1 MPRPFKCRQVGCK
14 PDISYFKPRGIPV
27 TRLEEV
33 ILTMDEFESVRLA
46 DLKGMYQD
54 DAAKKMNISRQTFGN
69 IVKSARKKIAEALV
83 NGKAI
88 KIDGGIYQ
96 MEGMRKFK
104 CCECEHPWEVAYGL
118 GRTQECPKCQS
129 SNFYRDREDCSNARD
144 GRLGQ
149 GRRRCRRMPT

>member
-14 PDISYFKPRGIPV
+14 PDISYFKPRGISVPK
-27 TRLEEV
+27 LEEV
-33 ILTMDEFESVRLA
+33 ILTMDEFESIRLA
-46 DLKGMYQD
+46 DFVGMYQD
-54 DAAKKMNISRQTFGN
+54 NAAKKMNISRQTFGN

-88 KIDGGIYQ
+88 KIEGGTYQ

-104 CCECEHPWEVAYGL
+104 CCECEQRWEVAYGL
-118 GRTQECPKCQS
+118 GRPPECPKCQS
-129 SNFYRDREDCSNARD
+129 NNIHRDREDCGHARD

-149 GRRRCRRMPT
+149 GRRRCRRMPV

>member
-1 MPRPFKCRQVGCK
+1 MPRPFKCRQVGCE

-27 TRLEEV
+27 SRLEEV

-46 DLKGMYQD
+46 DLEGMYQD

-118 GRTQECPKCQS
+118 GRPPECPKCQS
-129 SNFYRDREDCSNARD
+129 SNIHRDQKDCGHARP
-144 GRLGQ
+144 GHIRQ
-149 GRRRCRRMPT
+149 GRKRYRRMPI

>member
-33 ILTMDEFESVRLA
+33 NLTMDEFESVRLA
-46 DLKGMYQD
+46 DLEGMYQD

-83 NGKAI
+83 NGRAI

-96 MEGMRKFK
+96 MERMKKFK
-104 CCECEHPWEVAYGL
+104 CSECEHKWEIAYGM
-118 GRTQECPKCQS
+118 GRPPECPKCQS
-129 SNFYRDREDCSNARD
+129 NNIHRDSEDCGYAR
-144 GRLGQ
+144 GSRFGQ
-149 GRRRCRRMPT
+149 GRRRCRRMPV

>member
-14 PDISYFKPRGIPV
+14 PDISYFKPKGIPV
-27 TRLEEV
+27 ARLEEV
-33 ILTMDEFESVRLA
+33 ILTIDEFESVRLA
-46 DLKGMYQD
+46 DLEGMYQD

-69 IVKSARKKIAEALV
+69 IINSAHKKIAEALV

-88 KIDGGIYQ
+88 KIEGGIYQ

-118 GRTQECPKCQS
+118 GRPSECPKCQS
-129 SNFYRDREDCSNARD
+129 SNIHRDPEDCGPARG
-144 GRLGQ
+144 GRFGQ
-149 GRRRCRRMPT
+149 SRRRCRRIPI

>member
-14 PDISYFKPRGIPV
+14 PDISYFKPKGIPV

-46 DLKGMYQD
+46 DLEGMYQD

-69 IVKSARKKIAEALV
+69 IVKSAHKKIAEALV

-88 KIDGGIYQ
+88 KIEGGIYQ

-118 GRTQECPKCQS
+118 GRPPECPQCQS
-129 SNFYRDREDCSNARD
+129 RNIHRNREDCGNARD
-144 GRLGQ
+144 GRIGQ
-149 GRRRCRRMPT
+149 GRRRCRRMPV

>member
-1 MPRPFKCRQVGCK
+1 MSRPFKCRQVGRK

-27 TRLEEV
+27 ANLEEV
-33 ILTMDEFESVRLA
+33 ILTVDEFESVRLA
-46 DLKGMYQD
+46 DLEGMYQD
-54 DAAKKMNISRQTFGN
+54 DAAEKMNISRQTFGN

-83 NGKAI
+83 NSKAI

-118 GRTQECPKCQS
+118 GRPPECPKCQS
-129 SNFYRDREDCSNARD
+129 SIIHRDREDCGNARD
-144 GRLGQ
+144 GRSGQ
-149 GRRRCRRMPT
+149 A

>member
-1 MPRPFKCRQVGCK
+1 MPRPLKCRQVGCK

-46 DLKGMYQD
+46 DLEEMYQD

-69 IVKSARKKIAEALV
+69 IVNSARKKIAEALV

-88 KIDGGIYQ
+88 KIEGGIYQ
-96 MEGMRKFK
+96 MEGMKKFK
-104 CCECEHPWEVAYGL
+104 CCECEQRWEVAYGL
-118 GRTQECPKCQS
+118 GRPPECPKCQS
-129 SNFYRDREDCSNARD
+129 SNIHRDREDCGYAKPSRF
-144 GRLGQ
+144 GQ
-149 GRRRCRRMPT
+149 GRRRCRRMPV

>member
-1 MPRPFKCRQVGCK
+1 MPRPFKCRQIGCK

-33 ILTMDEFESVRLA
+33 NLTMDEFESVRLA
-46 DLKGMYQD
+46 DLEGMYQD

-83 NGKAI
+83 NVKAI

-96 MEGMRKFK
+96 MERMKKFK
-104 CCECEHPWEVAYGL
+104 CSECEYKWEIAYGM
-118 GRTQECPKCQS
+118 GRPPECPKCQS
-129 SNFYRDREDCSNARD
+129 NNIHRDPEDRGYARSS
-144 GRLGQ
+144 RFGQ
-149 GRRRCRRMPT
+149 GRRRCRRMPV

>member
-33 ILTMDEFESVRLA
+33 NLTMDEFESVRLA
-46 DLKGMYQD
+46 DLEGMYQD

-96 MEGMRKFK
+96 MERMKKFK
-104 CCECEHPWEVAYGL
+104 CSECEYKWEIAYGM
-118 GRTQECPKCQS
+118 GRPPECPKCQS
-129 SNFYRDREDCSNARD
+129 NNIHRDPEDRGYARSS
-144 GRLGQ
+144 RFGQ
-149 GRRRCRRMPT
+149 GRRRCRRMPV

>member
-27 TRLEEV
+27 SSLEEV

-46 DLKGMYQD
+46 DLEGMYQD

-88 KIDGGIYQ
+88 KIKGGIYK
-96 MEGMRKFK
+96 MEEMRKFK
-104 CCECEHPWEVAYGL
+104 CCECEHP
-118 GRTQECPKCQS
+118 
-129 SNFYRDREDCSNARD
+129 
-144 GRLGQ
+144 
-149 GRRRCRRMPT
+149 